1 MAIFETRRKVPVSLR
16 KSEGVESFG
25 SFILKLH
32 KRRTIV
38 QRRVKLIEYR
48 ILQFV
53 LSWDSLAELLS
64 MLEAAVSIKDAI
76 NYNYS
81 WVIIP

>member
-1 MAIFETRRKVPVSLR
+1 M
-16 KSEGVESFG
+16 
-25 SFILKLH
+25 KLH

-48 ILQFV
+48 ILKFV

>member
-1 MAIFETRRKVPVSLR
+1 M
-16 KSEGVESFG
+16 
-25 SFILKLH
+25 KLH